1 MGFRI
6 VIVQNKAKLSYK
18 DGFLSIKTEDELKMI
33 HLSEISMIFLETSMA
48 SITSYLLNE
57 IISNKI
63 SLIICNDKHNPNG
76 ELIPYYSS
84 YHSSKNIL
92 KQSKWDDVN
101 KNKIWRLVVNDK
113 IINQSNVL
121 LKLENNNYMLLRE
134 YATNIVEGDLTNR
147 EGHAAKVYFNSCFGK
162 NFSREDS
169 SYINHCL
176 DYGYSILLSA
186 VNRAIVNC
194 GYYTQ
199 IGINHR
205 NEYNH
210 YNFACDLME
219 PFRPIVD
226 YLVISEFEKFDAYEK
241 QELIKI
247 LNKEIIYENKK
258 QYLIN
263 AIYEYVLNTIAAIEN
278 RSEYISFIYEI

>member
-6 VIVQNKAKLSYK
+6 VIIQNKSKLSYK
-18 DGFLSIKTEDELKMI
+18 DGFLLIKTEDELKMI

-63 SLIICNDKHNPNG
+63 SLIICNEKHNPNG

-84 YHSSKNIL
+84 YHSSKNIS
-92 KQSKWDDVN
+92 KQSSWDEIN
-101 KNKIWRLVVNDK
+101 KARIWKMIVNDK
-113 IINQSNVL
+113 IINQSNIL
-121 LKLENNNYMLLRE
+121 LKINNDNYIMLRE
-134 YATNIVEGDLTNR
+134 YAMNINDGDLSNR

-162 NFSREDS
+162 NFSRDGS
-169 SYINHCL
+169 NYINHCL
-176 DYGYSILLSA
+176 NYGYSILLSA
-186 VNRAIVNC
+186 VNRAIINC

-210 YNFACDLME
+210 YNLACDLME
-219 PFRPIVD
+219 PFRPIID

-241 QELIKI
+241 QELIKL
-247 LNKEIIYENKK
+247 LNKEVIYENKK

-263 AIYEYVLNTIAAIEN
+263 AIYEYVLNTIASVEF
-278 RSEYISFIYEI
+278 RSEYVPFRYEV